1 MTSKPVFGILA
12 VIALVA
18 LSATGAQAGAGGTP
32 SPLKSFFL
40 CKSITGQAVGNRV
53 DIESTDTVTGAGW
66 GVALDNVKIGVASL
80 ACSFARLFPAGDAN
94 HIACDPTKPPV
105 PGCNEISPIPVDD
118 VSREPI
124 QARDLKCYAISVGR
138 GQPGSPPPN
147 YTVTDG
153 LLGTDTN
160 VSGSGVNYVCAPAQ
174 FNQNVG
180 Q

>member
-1 MTSKPVFGILA
+1 MTGKRVFEMLA

-32 SPLKSFFL
+32 STLTSFFL
-40 CKSITGQAVGNRV
+40 CKSITGQAVGQRV
-53 DIESTDTVTGAGW
+53 DIQSTDRATGAGW
-66 GVALDNVKIGVASL
+66 GVTLDNVKIGVASL
-80 ACSFARLFPAGDAN
+80 ACSFARLFPAGDAPN
-94 HIACDPTKPPV
+94 IACDPTQPPN
-105 PGCNEISPIPVDD
+105 PLCNEISPIPVDANH
-118 VSREPI
+118 EPVKV
-124 QARDLKCYAISVGR
+124 RDLKCYAISVGR
-138 GQPGSPPPN
+138 GQPGTPPPS

-160 VSGSGVNYVCAPAQ
+160 VNGSGVNYVCAPAQ